1 MQPRPKP
8 QRLTAHANRLLDGLE
23 KHRNQWLTR
32 SEVAAAIG
40 KKRLTPYDIDM
51 LDLLAEKGRIRV
63 EQEEGF
69 SREGFR
75 WIYGVFDEESGD
87 SG

>member
-8 QRLTAHANRLLDGLE
+8 KRLTAHADKLLNGLE

-32 SEVAAAIG
+32 REIALAIS

-51 LDLLAEKGRIRV
+51 LELLAEKGKIRM

-75 WIYGVFDEESGD
+75 WIYGVFDSED
-87 SG
+87 SA